1 VTVKGAHPYQENGR
15 LVFRIFVSWY
25 TVHLCPS
32 KTADIF
38 AWRPKSPK
46 RMVHAS
52 QETWETR
59 KDAPAVFLICLSYL
73 IVTPVSNLSI
83 DTSTIKQIPPF
94 RLHIFVLFPNLCRF
108 FCVLRLLAPV
118 LFVFK
123 APWHSRL
130 FPNRTRLLFINRS
143 CPFFFVSYSSPIAY
157 KSPGVLGPVPI
168 PLSSLLTHILFCHRR
183 YFALTSDRNTINGG
197 GLLFSDEQLPSCH
210 SLPLNR
216 PSLYRFIPF
225 WSRLLRPYRQ
235 IQVTR
240 RSSSRIPWILFSPS
254 PKKVGV
260 NRLQLPIFVPLYIL
274 DVLYF
279 FLHVKGCSC

>member
-1 VTVKGAHPYQENGR
+1 MTVKGAHPYQENGR

-38 AWRPKSPK
+38 AWRPTSPK

-108 FCVLRLLAPV
+108 FCVLSLLAPV

-123 APWHSRL
+123 APWQSRL

-157 KSPGVLGPVPI
+157 KI
-168 PLSSLLTHILFCHRR
+168 PRR
-183 YFALTSDRNTINGG
+183 SVSGSNPAF
-197 GLLFSDEQLPSCH
+197 LLFSP
-210 SLPLNR
+210 
-216 PSLYRFIPF
+216 
-225 WSRLLRPYRQ
+225 
-235 IQVTR
+235 T
-240 RSSSRIPWILFSPS
+240 SSFAIVSTSPS
-254 PKKVGV
+254 PGTGIRLMLAACYSQKK
-260 NRLQLPIFVPLYIL
+260 QLPTSSFTAPEPTLSV
-274 DVLYF
+274 
-279 FLHVKGCSC
+279 

>member
-1 VTVKGAHPYQENGR
+1 MSF
-15 LVFRIFVSWY
+15 L
-25 TVHLCPS
+25 LC
-32 KTADIF
+32 F
-38 AWRPKSPK
+38 AP
-46 RMVHAS
+46 
-52 QETWETR
+52 
-59 KDAPAVFLICLSYL
+59 LG
-73 IVTPVSNLSI
+73 
-83 DTSTIKQIPPF
+83 TSTFCLQGTLALPPF
-94 RLHIFVLFPNLCRF
+94 SKPDSPIVHQPIMPIL
-108 FCVLRLLAPV
+108 
-118 LFVFK
+118 
-123 APWHSRL
+123 
-130 FPNRTRLLFINRS
+130 
-143 CPFFFVSYSSPIAY
+143 FVSYSSPIAY

-183 YFALTSDRNTINGG
+183 YFALTSDRNAINGG

-216 PSLYRFIPF
+216 PSLYGFIPF